1 MRVVR
6 HQLRRLGI
14 GLAILGLV
22 ITVAGTF
29 LPWLYSGSVQR
40 NSYEAADL
48 LRRLLGLDSGVG
60 GALLVAWP
68 AVGPLAAL
76 CVAGYVLGLPRVAA
90 VANLGLSAITGAVG
104 VFASVHADSGGS
116 LVGLSWTGP
125 VTVLVGAVLAL
136 LGAFAVLVGAP
147 GPFTQGRDF
156 EQHRGLPA
164 S

>member
-1 MRVVR
+1 MR
-6 HQLRRLGI
+6 QKLRRPGI

-68 AVGPLAAL
+68 AIGPVAGL
-76 CVAGYVLGLPRVAA
+76 CVAGYVLGLPRAAA
-90 VANLGLSAITGAVG
+90 VANLLLSAITGAVG

-116 LVGLSWTGP
+116 LVGISGTGP

-136 LGAFAVLVGAP
+136 LGAIAVLASAP
-147 GPFTQGRDF
+147 GPFAQGSEF
-156 EQHRGLPA
+156 EQHRGQPA